1 MNLTTSHRLNR
12 SLALVGGAGLA
23 LVGGAGL
30 ALGGNAA
37 LAAPATTQHLTQPV
51 AAVLSLTATPKSAP
65 ATVTP
70 RLASTQGP
78 VTWAQ
83 AATLAARQTHAT
95 VDKVE
100 ATTGPSGTEYEV
112 KLNRADGSDLEV
124 TVLGRTGQVVAAR
137 QQDAPDAQQQDAPDA
152 QHEAPDAPEAPK
164 APEAADAPDAQ
175 HEAPGN

>member
-1 MNLTTSHRLNR
+1 MKFATSHRLNR
-12 SLALVGGAGLA
+12 TLALVGGASLA

-37 LAAPATTQHLTQPV
+37 LAAPATTQHLTRPV
-51 AAVLSLTATPKSAP
+51 AAVLSAPTTPRSAP

-100 ATTGPSGTEYEV
+100 ATTGPSGTEYDV
-112 KLNRADGSDLEV
+112 KLNRPDGSDIEV
-124 TVLGRTGQVVAAR
+124 TVLGRTGQVVAAS
-137 QQDAPDAQQQDAPDA
+137 QQDAPDAQQ
-152 QHEAPDAPEAPK
+152 PDAP
-164 APEAADAPDAQ
+164 
-175 HEAPGN
+175 GN

>member
-1 MNLTTSHRLNR
+1 MKFATSHRLNR
-12 SLALVGGAGLA
+12 GLALVGGASLA

-37 LAAPATTQHLTQPV
+37 LAAPATTTQHLTRPV
-51 AAVLSLTATPKSAP
+51 AAVLSAPTTPRSAP
-65 ATVTP
+65 ATVTH

-100 ATTGPSGTEYEV
+100 ATTGPSGTEYDV
-112 KLNRADGSDLEV
+112 KLNRPDGTDLEV
-124 TVLGRTGQVVAAR
+124 TVLGRTGQVVAAS

-152 QHEAPDAPEAPK
+152 QQQD
-164 APEAADAPDAQ
+164 
-175 HEAPGN
+175 APGN